1 MYTSER
7 IINISELEKKIQSVR
22 GGVLA
27 VKKKAEAENNQ
38 SLVQAMDRIQQQ
50 LFECENFEFVL
61 ERRKFKE

>member
-7 IINISELEKKIQSVR
+7 IINIRELEKKIQSARV
-22 GGVLA
+22 GVLA
-27 VKKKAEAENNQ
+27 VKKKAEAENDQ

-61 ERRKFKE
+61 ERRKVKE